1 MELVE
6 PTATNTKKEKNTKDL
21 KESLQILQTWF
32 SPLFPVGSFSYSH
45 GLEAM
50 INDNLI
56 KSKEDILEYLKCI
69 LKYGSGKNDIILI
82 KYAYQGEEINDLAL
96 SLCPTKERKIES
108 IEMGNAFRKVLEDSW
123 NYKIQ
128 ENTAYPVSVGKA
140 AKYFKIPLN
149 LTIISYLQSFAS
161 NLINVCI
168 KHIPIG
174 QKVGQDCII
183 QMYDLIREI
192 ENESKNLE
200 LEDLGGVCFNSDI
213 YSIKHENLKT
223 RIYKT

>member
-6 PTATNTKKEKNTKDL
+6 PTAINTKKNNSRKDL

-32 SPLFPVGSFSYSH
+32 SPSFPVGSFSYSH

-50 INDNLI
+50 INDDLI
-56 KSKEDILEYLKCI
+56 KSKEDILDYLKSV
-69 LKYGSGKNDIILI
+69 LKHGTGKNDIILI
-82 KYAYQGEEINDLAL
+82 KHSYLGEELNELAL
-96 SLCPTKERKIES
+96 SLCPSKERKIES

-149 LTIISYLQSFAS
+149 LTIISYLQSFAF

-183 QMYDLIREI
+183 QTYDLIRELEKDS
-192 ENESKNLE
+192 ENLN

>member
-6 PTATNTKKEKNTKDL
+6 PTAINTKKNNSTKDL

-32 SPLFPVGSFSYSH
+32 SPSFPVGSFSYSH

-56 KSKEDILEYLKCI
+56 KSKEDILDYLKSV
-69 LKYGSGKNDIILI
+69 LKHGTGKNDIILI
-82 KYAYQGEEINDLAL
+82 KHSYQGEELNELAL

-108 IEMGNAFRKVLEDSW
+108 IEIGNAFRKVLGDSW
-123 NYKIQ
+123 NYKIP
-128 ENTAYPVSVGKA
+128 ENTAYPICVGKA
-140 AKYFKIPLN
+140 AKYFNIPLN

-174 QKVGQDCII
+174 QKIGQDCIVHSLKLVNKI
-183 QMYDLIREI
+183 VKKSNTYSLDDI
-192 ENESKNLE
+192 
-200 LEDLGGVCFNSDI
+200 GGICFNSDI
-213 YSIKHENLKT
+213 YSIKHERLLT
-223 RIYKT
+223 RVYKT

>member
-6 PTATNTKKEKNTKDL
+6 PTATNIKKEKNTKDL

-213 YSIKHENLKT
+213 YSIKHENLRT

>member
-6 PTATNTKKEKNTKDL
+6 LKATNIKKEKNTTDL